1 MQNIVKNILQNKK
14 QQIKKNTNLQLNK
27 LEQFKKRLNLLEKR
41 QSLLQNELI

>member
-1 MQNIVKNILQNKK
+1 MKNILQNKK